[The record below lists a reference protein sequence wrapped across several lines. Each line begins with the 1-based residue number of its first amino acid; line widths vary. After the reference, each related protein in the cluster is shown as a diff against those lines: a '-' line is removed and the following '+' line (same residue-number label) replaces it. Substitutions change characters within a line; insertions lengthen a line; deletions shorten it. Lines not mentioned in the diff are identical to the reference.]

1 MNGEV
6 NERLDRPG
14 LPKQFGCDCRMPS
27 LTAGAFRPGYSFSNK
42 THIAVET
49 KQHRDLRRI

>member
-6 NERLDRPG
+6 NERLERPG
-14 LPKQFGCDCRMPS
+14 LPKQFGRAGRMPS

-42 THIAVET
+42 NHIAVGT
-49 KQHRDLRRI
+49 K